1 MSPTFYIL
9 TSVESLGL
17 SFWGT
22 ISYSNICG
30 KSRKHSKNT
39 KNSNYYDHG
48 CLKT

>member
-22 ISYSNICG
+22 ISYSNVCG
-30 KSRKHSKNT
+30 KSRKHSKT
-39 KNSNYYDHG
+39 QKIPIIM
-48 CLKT
+48 TMVV